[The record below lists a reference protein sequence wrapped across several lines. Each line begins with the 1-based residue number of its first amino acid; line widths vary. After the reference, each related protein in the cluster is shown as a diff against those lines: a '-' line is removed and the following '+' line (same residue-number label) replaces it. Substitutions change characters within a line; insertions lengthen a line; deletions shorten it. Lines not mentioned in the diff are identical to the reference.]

1 MVQPI
6 SLQIRNSKGKIDA
19 LALAEKLDLSV
30 AQMASALGVTP
41 QGLRKNP
48 ASPNIQ
54 EKANQLEAVLAKLL
68 QLVGNEAH
76 ALAWLNAIYPG
87 LGYPPMRLI
96 LEGDFA
102 TLDRILEGIM
112 EGIPA

>member
-6 SLQIRNSKGKIDA
+6 SLQIRNPKGKIDA

-30 AQMASALGVTP
+30 SQMAAALGVSP

-54 EKANQLEAVLAKLL
+54 ERANQLELVLSKLF

-76 ALAWLNAIYPG
+76 ALAWLNAIDPS

-96 LEGDFA
+96 LEGDFS
-102 TLDRILEGIM
+102 TLDDILEGIM
-112 EGIPA
+112 QGIPA

>member
-6 SLQIRNSKGKIDA
+6 SLRIRNPKGKIDA
-19 LALAEKLDLSV
+19 LILAEKLDLSV
-30 AQMASALGVTP
+30 AQIAGALGVTP

-54 EKANQLEAVLAKLL
+54 ERANQLELVLAKLL
-68 QLVGNEAH
+68 GLVGNEAH
-76 ALAWLNAIYPG
+76 ALAWLNAIYPS

-96 LEGDFA
+96 LEGDFS
-102 TLDRILEGIM
+102 TLDNILEEIM
-112 EGIPA
+112 EGIPG